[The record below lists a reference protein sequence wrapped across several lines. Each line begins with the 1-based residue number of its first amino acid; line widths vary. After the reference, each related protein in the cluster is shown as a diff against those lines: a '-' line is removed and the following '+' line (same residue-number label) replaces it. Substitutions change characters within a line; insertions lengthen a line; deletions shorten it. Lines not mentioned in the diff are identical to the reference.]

1 MIYYFRNE
9 SKNKSPCFSLTKISA
24 IGFLQRPVYMRAEAR
39 SPLQEGSRGGAG
51 AEVEVL
57 LLSL

>member
-1 MIYYFRNE
+1 MLLPHKDKCHRVSSE
-9 SKNKSPCFSLTKISA
+9 A
-24 IGFLQRPVYMRAEAR
+24 VYMRAEAR

-51 AEVEVL
+51 AEVEVF